1 MRQEL
6 LFKNYKDRHY
16 CIFEAGSGGNG
27 AMHFHRDKMIGRLID
42 YPEISI
48 LTFDIFFSYLNCK
61 PQKLTVVR
69 TGVMAV

>member
-42 YPEISI
+42 SSNRIFEIYNI
-48 LTFDIFFSYLNCK
+48 LYISFHIRYIPK
-61 PQKLTVVR
+61 I
-69 TGVMAV
+69 

>member
-42 YPEISI
+42 SSNMIFEIYYIS
-48 LTFDIFFSYLNCK
+48 
-61 PQKLTVVR
+61 
-69 TGVMAV
+69 

>member
-1 MRQEL
+1 MRFIPLSSRRRFYSMRQEL

-42 YPEISI
+42 SSSMMFEIYYI
-48 LTFDIFFSYLNCK
+48 
-61 PQKLTVVR
+61 
-69 TGVMAV
+69 

>member
-1 MRQEL
+1 MRFIPLSSRRRFYSMRQEL

-42 YPEISI
+42 S
-48 LTFDIFFSYLNCK
+48 
-61 PQKLTVVR
+61 
-69 TGVMAV
+69 